1 MSKMYLEILESKL
14 SERDYQ
20 KLNAIANPKV
30 QQFIAE
36 SCALCNP
43 ESIFIC
49 SDSPEDIAY
58 VRQQAVSSGEERPLT
73 ITGHTYHFD
82 GMQDQGRDR
91 EVTKY
96 LVPRED
102 SLNKTLNQIEREEG
116 LTEVKGFL
124 KGAMQGRTMIV
135 RFLSLGPTNSVF
147 SIPCVQC
154 TDSWYVAH
162 SEDLL
167 YRPAYDMFTQKT
179 EQSELFCI
187 LHSAGK
193 MNEDMVS
200 VETDKKRI
208 YIDYTKD
215 TIYSVN
221 TQYAGNTVGLKKLAL
236 RLTIRKADKEG
247 WLAEHML

>member
-1 MSKMYLEILESKL
+1 MSKMYLEALESKL
-14 SERDYQ
+14 SERDYE
-20 KLNAIANPKV
+20 KLERIANPKI
-30 QQFIAE
+30 QRFIAE
-36 SCALCNP
+36 SCELCNP
-43 ESIFIC
+43 ERIFIC
-49 SDSPEDIAY
+49 SDSSEDIAY
-58 VRQQAVSSGEERPLT
+58 VRQQAVSSGEEKPLA
-73 ITGHTYHFD
+73 ISGHTYHFD
-82 GMQDQGRDR
+82 GIEDQGRDR

-96 LVPRED
+96 LVPKDD
-102 SLNKTLNQIEREEG
+102 SLSNTLKQIEREEG
-116 LTEVKGFL
+116 LTEVKALL
-124 KGAMQGRTMIV
+124 KGTMQGRTMIV

-167 YRPAYDMFTQKT
+167 YRSAYDMFTQKT

-215 TIYSVN
+215 T
-221 TQYAGNTVGLKKLAL
+221 
-236 RLTIRKADKEG
+236 
-247 WLAEHML
+247 